1 MAKSPGAA
9 ISLRA
14 FKKGCEAYWKREPRD
29 AMYRIAARVVK
40 DSWGNAGDTA
50 DGLGVILL
58 TWNQAAYRY
67 GIFDFVALE
76 DFLKS
81 HRGTLEHYRG
91 RSIKSFNSNHDA
103 EKIKAL
109 FAEALAA
116 LKSTRDGRKSP
127 VAVAK
132 TLHII
137 APRFFPLWDGAI
149 ARGRSCR
156 WYRSSAAASKYI
168 AFMNDSQTIATSL
181 EARYKQKQGKA
192 GLPEARN
199 LAAALSK
206 QCGRSKT
213 ILKFLDEYFFA
224 KYTGRWI

>member
-1 MAKSPGAA
+1 MAYT
-9 ISLRA
+9 I
-14 FKKGCEAYWKREPRD
+14 
-29 AMYRIAARVVK
+29 I
-40 DSWGNAGDTA
+40 
-50 DGLGVILL
+50 
-58 TWNQAAYRY
+58 
-67 GIFDFVALE
+67 IFGKPHE
-76 DFLKS
+76 YS
-81 HRGTLEHYRG
+81 GPTTLEHYRG
-91 RSIKSFNSNHDA
+91 RSIKSFNSKHDA

-116 LKSTRDGRKSP
+116 LKITRINRKSP

-168 AFMNDSQTIATSL
+168 AFMNDSQTIAASL
-181 EARYKQKQGKA
+181 EARYKQKQGRA
-192 GLPEARN
+192 GLPDARN

-213 ILKFLDEYFFA
+213 ILKYLDEYFFA